1 MHRQLTGEVL
11 NSDKARTGASSRQAI
26 DVLKKLQTPEAYQ
39 TLVDTKAAL
48 VAQRAQA
55 TAAEALMLDDL
66 IARANAALTPYFV
79 K

>member
-11 NSDKARTGASSRQAI
+11 NSDKVRTGTSGRQAI
-26 DVLKKLQTPEAYQ
+26 DVLKKLQTLEAYR

-48 VAQRAQA
+48 VAQRAQV
-55 TAAEALMLDDL
+55 TGDDALMLDDL
-66 IARANAALTPYFV
+66 IARANAALSPYFV